1 MKKMW
6 KSMTAF
12 MMALLLVI
20 GLIPASL
27 QVNAEESTSTKKART
42 VVTTDGEVDDQD
54 SFMRLMLYANEMD
67 IEGLILTSS
76 TYHYAGGEMADGT
89 VVEPYRWTGTEWPT
103 EVLERYAEVYDNL
116 NANAEGYPTPEY
128 LESILKIG
136 NIKNVGD
143 MEEPT
148 VGSNFL
154 KKIIL
159 EDAQDNDERPLYI
172 QTWGGTNTT
181 ARALLD
187 IENEYKDSD
196 EWEEIYQKI
205 CDKIVIYIILNQ
217 DDTFSNYIAKAW
229 PDIKIIQDGGN
240 FWRFAYMWKRVDESL
255 TTRLQGK
262 WNYNNIQ
269 KGHGPLLEGYHLM
282 GDGTTLPGELDNEQR
297 GWEEYLIRNPQYN
310 RYDFISEGDSPS
322 FFYLLDTGLRSME
335 DPTYGGWGGRFG
347 EDSDGN
353 FRNIVSDVFNGQNDT
368 TYTLTRWFDDIQDDF
383 AARADWCVKS
393 YADANHRPT
402 VSVDNLDL
410 TAAPGERVKIKAKA
424 DDPDGDSLDY
434 KWWQYFEADT
444 YDGVEDGAISMIGAS
459 TDTMSFKVPE
469 DAKNGDTIHMVIEV
483 EDDGAHGMKHYQR
496 VIITVDGRE
505 EISELTVTAPVDTDI
520 NNLAYE
526 ESIRQGWGGPQV
538 VQPTVQLTAN
548 AKDTEG
554 NTITSGKTYTWK
566 SDNEK
571 IATVNASSGLVT
583 LKGATGKV
591 TITAM
596 VNDGTKKAA
605 SIDLTVTSTTK
616 EETPEVPETPEEKPE
631 QKPQDTTTPSS
642 DTNSVQQPAALPT
655 TGTVL
660 NDSKASYQVTVPGA
674 EVAYKAPVNKKAKT
688 VSVPATVTFDGVTYK
703 VTSIGAKAF
712 KDNKKITKVI
722 IGSNVKEIG
731 KNAFNNC
738 KYLKSVIIKTKL
750 LTKKTV
756 GKNAFKKAGS
766 SNYKKLTVKTPT
778 KKKKAYTNILRS
790 RGLNKNAKIK

>member
-6 KSMTAF
+6 KSMTAL
-12 MMALLLVI
+12 MMAFLLVI

-27 QVNAEESTSTKKART
+27 QADAKENVSVKKART

-76 TYHYAGGEMADGT
+76 TYHYAGGTMKDGT
-89 VVEPYRWTGTEWPT
+89 IVKPYRWTGTEWPT
-103 EVLERYAEVYDNL
+103 EVLDRYAKVYDKL
-116 NANAEGYPTPEY
+116 NENAQGYPTPDS
-128 LESILKIG
+128 LKGILKIG

-143 MEEPT
+143 MDEATE
-148 VGSNFL
+148 GSNFL
-154 KKIIL
+154 KEIIL
-159 EDAQDNDERPLYI
+159 KDAQDNDERPLYI

-181 ARALLD
+181 ARALYD
-187 IENEYKDSD
+187 IEQQYKDS
-196 EWEEIYQKI
+196 EQWEEIYQKI

-297 GWEEYLIRNPQYN
+297 GWEDYLIRNPQYN

-353 FRNIVSDVFNGQNDT
+353 FRNIVSDVFNGKNDT

-393 YADANHRPT
+393 YADANHRPN
-402 VSVDNLDL
+402 VSVENLDI
-410 TAAPGERVKIKAKA
+410 TAAPGERVKLKATA
-424 DDPDGDSLDY
+424 TDPDGDNLDY

-444 YDGVEDGAISMIGAS
+444 YAGVEDGTISLIGAS

-496 VIITVDGRE
+496 VIVTVGGRE
-505 EISELTVTAPVDTDI
+505 EISKLTVSAPEDI
-520 NNLAYE
+520 DIDHLAYKE
-526 ESIRQGWGGPQV
+526 EIVEGRYGTQV
-538 VQPTVQLTAN
+538 VEPTVQLTVN
-548 AKDTEG
+548 AKDAEG
-554 NTITSGKTYTWK
+554 NDITSGKTYTWT

-571 IATVNASSGLVT
+571 IARVNASSGLVT

-596 VNDGTKKAA
+596 VNDGTGKTA

-616 EETPEVPETPEEKPE
+616 QETPEEKPEEKPE
-631 QKPQDTTTPSS
+631 QKPETPN
-642 DTNSVQQPAALPT
+642 DNGNSQQPAALPT

-660 NDSKASYQVTVPGA
+660 NDSKAGYQVTVSGA

-712 KDNKKITKVI
+712 MNNKKITKVT
-722 IGSNVKEIG
+722 IGSNVKVIG

-738 KYLKSVIIKTKL
+738 KNLKSVIIKTKL

-766 SNYKKLTVKTPT
+766 ANYKKLTVKTS
-778 KKKKAYTNILRS
+778 KNKKKAYIKILRS
-790 RGLNKNAKIK
+790 RGLSKNAKIK